1 VSKLGQGSTFT
12 VYLPLDAEVGAY
24 PDAAELIASLAAPA
38 VNGKPPVPDTLYEG
52 SSAGATVLVVDD
64 DARNIFALTALLERG
79 KLEVV
84 TAESG
89 ADALLLLEQ
98 RPDIDLVLMDIM
110 MPSMNGYEAMAEIR
124 KQPHLAALPIIAV
137 TGKVVGGERARCLAA
152 GASDY
157 IAKPV
162 DTSELF
168 GALGKWFPSG
178 PRARR

>member
-1 VSKLGQGSTFT
+1 MVGNHLAEGVKSSEASTG
-12 VYLPLDAEVGAY
+12 L
-24 PDAAELIASLAAPA
+24 
-38 VNGKPPVPDTLYEG
+38 
-52 SSAGATVLVVDD
+52 
-64 DARNIFALTALLERG
+64 
-79 KLEVV
+79 
-84 TAESG
+84 AESG

-98 RPDIDLVLMDIM
+98 RPEIDLVLMDIM

-124 KQPHLAALPIIAV
+124 KRPHLAALPIIAV

-168 GALGKWFPSG
+168 GALGKWFPST
-178 PRARR
+178 P